1 MGSTPTLETYEALI
15 ERCYESVLDA
25 SRWSG
30 LLASLVAASGRQC
43 GAMAVGNPGRAQATV
58 MASVECDPA
67 AVQAYNDRYGKIDPV
82 RPWIASHE
90 AGQWCHDKRDLGNE
104 VVANHPYYREFQ
116 LAYGFDDR
124 ASIQLS
130 TEGTPVYLAL
140 LTAIGVQPETVHD
153 ELLVRI
159 APHLKRA
166 GRMFQAMAPPAREPG
181 PAEPPARQP
190 PHAAVAARR
199 RTAGDV
205 PQRRS
210 RTLQRPSGRRAGR
223 TRGAAR
229 APACPD
235 RTPGPGHRG
244 RPGPN
249 RAGARNAHRPV
260 VSRRCGNTRLPAA
273 GRSPR
278 ESASAAAGRRQRP
291 GCRAASA
298 TGGRTVPVQPRRVTA
313 SRAIASRMQPGRIC
327 AKPRRRV
334 EHGPHAVART
344 LCQDRHAPA
353 RGTRQPAAPAVG
365 ALSVCPLTILAG

>member
-166 GRMFQAMAPPAREPG
+166 GRMFQAMAPLRESLAQRNRLLDSLPT
-181 PAEPPARQP
+181 PLWLLDEERRVTYRNAAAERYSAL
-190 PHAAVAARR
+190 ADGALVE
-199 RTAGDV
+199 
-205 PQRRS
+205 
-210 RTLQRPSGRRAGR
+210 RAGR
-223 TRGAAR
+223 LEPRH
-229 APACPD
+229 APIE
-235 RTPGPGHRG
+235 
-244 RPGPN
+244 
-249 RAGARNAHRPV
+249 
-260 VSRRCGNTRLPAA
+260 RLAQA
-273 GRSPR
+273 I
-278 ESASAAAGRRQRP
+278 ADAL
-291 GCRAASA
+291 
-298 TGGRTVPVQPRRVTA
+298 GRT
-313 SRAIASRMQPGRIC
+313 
-327 AKPRRRV
+327 
-334 EHGPHAVART
+334 
-344 LCQDRHAPA
+344 APA
-353 RGTRQPAAPAVG
+353 RGTRIGPSSAGGAEILVSPLPDDHPGNPLARPLVAVSVLDAALQVQRVAALFQFSRAESRLAERLQAGCSLAEYAQSQGV
-365 ALSVCPLTILAG
+365 ALSTARTQLRALFAKTGTHRQGELVSLLLRLSAH